1 MIGEIFATNN
11 KEVERRGVSVMGK
24 MNTWG
29 VTAQWLVAVIFVTF
43 FTAGPAFAQTQA
55 MQVEI
60 PYKFTFGSK
69 ALPAGKYTFS
79 VNGYEVITQSSGGER
94 FRQNTITEI
103 SGPGEFLEVGSLVF
117 ITTGGGHILSE
128 VWIPGTDGQLLYSD
142 RKVNTREF
150 LLASYL
156 DQTRAVSGKAA
167 FNQTCGRCHGSDGM
181 GNARADK
188 FFNIAIPRMNSALVQ
203 GKSDAELK
211 ELINKGSAVMPPVE
225 IDVSGFRHRL
235 PPQDVDAVIAYVRT
249 LKR

>member
-1 MIGEIFATNN
+1 MKSCGATA
-11 KEVERRGVSVMGK
+11 R
-24 MNTWG
+24 
-29 VTAQWLVAVIFVTF
+29 WLVAVIFITF
-43 FTAGPAFAQTQA
+43 FTACPAFAQTQA
-55 MQVEI
+55 MRVEI
-60 PYKFTFGSK
+60 PYKFTFGTK
-69 ALPAGKYTFS
+69 ALLAGKYTFS
-79 VNGYEVITQSSGGER
+79 VNGHEVIAQSSGGER
-94 FRQNTITEI
+94 FRQNTITQI

-156 DQTRAVSGKAA
+156 DETRTVSGKAA

-235 PPQDVDAVIAYVRT
+235 PPQDADAVIAYVRT